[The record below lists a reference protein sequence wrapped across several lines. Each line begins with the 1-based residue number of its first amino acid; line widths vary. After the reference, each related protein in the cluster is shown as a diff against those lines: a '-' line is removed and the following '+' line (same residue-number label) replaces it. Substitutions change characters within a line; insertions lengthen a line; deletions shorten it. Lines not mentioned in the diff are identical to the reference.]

1 MSNYE
6 RRRGPARLQFRH
18 SAIMTFLRFLSIGA
32 RLGAVLRAGQRS
44 AVTLAGAALVL
55 CSAPLSGQGIV
66 DMVVPHEGVNAETA
80 AYHAKVRNQIASV
93 LQSWAKAIEGEDSV
107 ALASNYTPNAHSII
121 GREPEGTSPLGIVSQ
136 MFATGLRRSHID
148 VTVEDFDMSGD
159 MAFVSAVLIAPSSAS
174 DPAPVFVQS
183 LFVLRF
189 DDWKQRWQIREQF
202 IDWRKVAQ

>member
-1 MSNYE
+1 MT
-6 RRRGPARLQFRH
+6 LFRF
-18 SAIMTFLRFLSIGA
+18 SSLRPGVS
-32 RLGAVLRAGQRS
+32 AVLSARHRS
-44 AVTLAGAALVL
+44 VVALVAAALVL
-55 CSAPLSGQGIV
+55 CSGSVSAQGIV

-80 AYHAKVRNQIASV
+80 AYHAKVRSQIASV
-93 LQSWAKAIEGEDSV
+93 LQSWAKAVEGEDSV

-136 MFATGLRRSHID
+136 IFATGLARSHID

-202 IDWRKVAQ
+202 IDWRRLAQ